1 MLLAVHSNFGVV
13 LVSHAHPVHCMLHW
27 LLQVWKL
34 PSLVLSLKLS
44 GHKRGVWAAA
54 FSPVEQAIA
63 TSSADR
69 TIKLWSLKDGTCLRT
84 FQGHTASALRLLYL
98 SSGMQVPVSS
108 RTFSLGINYVQL

>member
-1 MLLAVHSNFGVV
+1 MGCDV

-63 TSSADR
+63 TSSGDR

-98 SSGMQVPVSS
+98 SSGTQVSASS
-108 RTFSLGINYVQL
+108 RTFLLGITCLQQ